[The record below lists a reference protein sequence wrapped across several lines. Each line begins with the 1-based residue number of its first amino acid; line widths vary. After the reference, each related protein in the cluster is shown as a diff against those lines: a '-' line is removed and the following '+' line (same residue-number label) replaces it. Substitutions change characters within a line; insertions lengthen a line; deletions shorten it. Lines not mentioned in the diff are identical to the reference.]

1 MMQPDSKRFYSHGK
15 LLLFG
20 EYAVLDGA
28 TALAIPTR
36 FGQSLEIAGFGD
48 RDKDTDGLKW
58 QSRDSKGQ
66 PWFTTTFDSEEL
78 RRGDAANIPTKSA
91 SPATDDAIRARL
103 LEILSV
109 ALKLSGD
116 KGFETINQK
125 EIITH
130 LEFPREWGLGTSST
144 LIANLSELFGINPY
158 ALSDQTLG
166 GSGYDLACAGAAGPI
181 FYTRREAGAPE
192 ITAAPFQP
200 AFADSLY
207 FVFSGNKQ
215 DSRAGIKRYREQG
228 RDTASLLQSL
238 TAISKAMATTQSLEV
253 FQQGMQESEAL
264 LSEALDFEPVQKRL
278 FSDYPGAIKSLGAW
292 GGDFILAAGNENT
305 PGYFNSRGY
314 QTVLRYSEM
323 ALPES

>member
-1 MMQPDSKRFYSHGK
+1 MKQPASQKFYSHGK

-36 FGQSLEIAGFGD
+36 FGQSLEIAEHPD
-48 RDKDTDGLKW
+48 PDKDSDGLKW
-58 QSRDSKGQ
+58 QSMDSKGQ
-66 PWFTTTFDSEEL
+66 PWFATSFDSEEL
-78 RRGDAANIPTKSA
+78 QSGIASVVQRKSDRPE
-91 SPATDDAIRARL
+91 SDESIRTRL

-109 ALKLSGD
+109 ALKLSGST
-116 KGFETINQK
+116 GFETINQRQ
-125 EIITH
+125 ITTH

-144 LIANLSELFGINPY
+144 LIANLAELFEINPY
-158 ALSDQTLG
+158 ELSNQTLG
-166 GSGYDLACAGAAGPI
+166 GSGYDLACASAVGPI
-181 FYTRREAGAPE
+181 FYTRGESGGPE
-192 ITAAPFQP
+192 ITLAPFKP
-200 AFADSLY
+200 TFADNLY

-228 RDTASLLQSL
+228 RDTTSLVQSL
-238 TAISKAMATTQSLEV
+238 TSISKAMATTQSLEV
-253 FQQGMQESEAL
+253 FQQGMQDSEAL

-278 FSDYPGAIKSLGAW
+278 FLDYPGAIKSLGAW

-314 QTVLRYSEM
+314 PIVLSYSEM
-323 ALPES
+323 ALPSG